1 MSAEITKKKRIRA
14 GHKASV
20 AKITAQI
27 KTELGTSER
36 NILRLQQLR
45 KKLQE
50 KSRNPTGPSFLFDRP
65 IDDDPTLEE
74 ATLKE
79 CASEL
84 KVNDRLQFE
93 EVHSLL
99 VTRPR
104 KNAAETARLKMTLQI
119 KDLEEPDSEVD

>member
-1 MSAEITKKKRIRA
+1 MWKHCAGKEKPAELPSR
-14 GHKASV
+14 
-20 AKITAQI
+20 
-27 KTELGTSER
+27 GTDLFEIA
-36 NILRLQQLR
+36 NDPLWL
-45 KKLQE
+45 K
-50 KSRNPTGPSFLFDRP
+50 GPSILFDRP